1 MCPLVNWLLVGLHV
15 HRAATS
21 RPVPGNQPMGGC
33 RSSGMPQVA
42 TQGLGPFPGSV
53 ALAVAVAA
61 HGESPAAR
69 QPGHPKLTLTFVVVS
84 CAVSGTVTSTS
95 MPLSH
100 GEVGHRSTR
109 GLRRSIL
116 SVAGRFGGA
125 RGTPSAHL
133 DEVRPHA
140 TTSWHRSAFLCSARP
155 NSTWTRSHTLLSISL
170 LSPRQVGVQEAG
182 MVSAEKTKQGYGRH
196 KRCRCEAA
204 TLCHLPVR
212 RGRVHNPSPIRVPE
226 VMLTGMEGRKQTKH
240 QPNEQRSWTNTS
252 KRANHRQK
260 SRCGIQRARV
270 RGEGF

>member
-53 ALAVAVAA
+53 ALAVAVAV
-61 HGESPAAR
+61 HGESPAAW

-182 MVSAEKTKQGYGRH
+182 MVSAEKNKTGLRSAQKVSLQSS
-196 KRCRCEAA
+196 
-204 TLCHLPVR
+204 HLV
-212 RGRVHNPSPIRVPE
+212 PSPGAP
-226 VMLTGMEGRKQTKH
+226 
-240 QPNEQRSWTNTS
+240 RSS
-252 KRANHRQK
+252 AQSFANPRT
-260 SRCGIQRARV
+260 
-270 RGEGF
+270 